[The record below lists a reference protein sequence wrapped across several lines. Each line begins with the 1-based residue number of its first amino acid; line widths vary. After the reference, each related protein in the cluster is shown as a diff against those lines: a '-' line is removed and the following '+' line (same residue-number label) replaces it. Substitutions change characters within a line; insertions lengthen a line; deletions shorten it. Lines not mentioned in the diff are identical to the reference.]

1 VNDKVKTSCFLCGC
15 TTVVSNPRIED
26 GRLKGSMLN
35 VDEEDSVTGWYPL
48 DQEDWEELRKIDAQR
63 KPLDES
69 VQYVLVP

>member
-1 VNDKVKTSCFLCGC
+1 
-15 TTVVSNPRIED
+15 
-26 GRLKGSMLN
+26 MLN